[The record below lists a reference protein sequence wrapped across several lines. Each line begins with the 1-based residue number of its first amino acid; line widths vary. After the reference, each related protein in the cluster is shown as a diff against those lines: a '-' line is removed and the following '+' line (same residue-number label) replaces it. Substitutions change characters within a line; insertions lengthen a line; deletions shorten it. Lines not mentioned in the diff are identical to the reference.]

1 VICLQTKNSET
12 LYERAKKVLVGG
24 VDSPVR
30 AFGSVGGKPI
40 FIKKA
45 KGSKIFDVDDN
56 EYVDYVCSWGA
67 VILGHA
73 DEDVLDAVSEAV
85 KNGTSFG
92 FTNPYE
98 VELAETVS
106 KRVKSAEMVRFVNSG
121 TEAAMT
127 SLRLARGYTGKKK
140 VIKFIGNYHGHFDP
154 FLVKSGSGLATYSIS
169 SSDGITEGCI
179 SDTILSDYNDAESVI
194 NLSKIFKDDLA
205 AIIVEPVAGNMGV
218 IKPDLS
224 FLKTLREVCD
234 RLGCVLI
241 FDEVITGF
249 RVSYGGAQELFGVL
263 PDLTLLGKIVGGG
276 FPLAAV
282 AGKKEIMKK
291 LSPLGSVYQAGTLAG
306 NPVATA
312 AGLATLKKLTR
323 DQYDKLEDYG
333 KRLEEGINKILDQS
347 KLETIVNRVGSMF
360 SLFFNTS
367 KVKKYSD
374 IKSSKTFPKFFWKMI
389 ENKIFIPPS
398 QYESLFFTLSHDKD
412 DLEKTL
418 EAFKSAVNVL
428 NHE

>member
-1 VICLQTKNSET
+1 MQFEGSKA
-12 LYERAKKVLVGG
+12 LYNRAQRVLVGG
-24 VDSPVR
+24 VNSPVR
-30 AFGSVGGKPI
+30 AFGSVGGNPI

-45 KGSKIFDVDDN
+45 KGSKIYDVDEN

-67 VILGHA
+67 IILGHA
-73 DEDVLDAVSEAV
+73 DEDVLQAVFEAS
-85 KNGTSFG
+85 KNGTSYG
-92 FTNPYE
+92 FTNLYE
-98 VELAETVS
+98 VELAEAINE
-106 KRVKSAEMVRFVNSG
+106 RIKSAEMVRFVNSG

-127 SLRLARGYTGKKK
+127 SLRLARGYTNRKK
-140 VIKFIGNYHGHFDP
+140 VIKFIGNYHGHYDP
-154 FLVKSGSGLATYSIS
+154 FLVKAGSGLATYSLS
-169 SSDGITEGCI
+169 SSEGVTEGCI
-179 SDTILSDYNDAESVI
+179 ADTLIVDYNDVDSVVLAAEK
-194 NLSKIFKDDLA
+194 NKNELA

-218 IKPDLS
+218 IKPDLN
-224 FLKTLREVCD
+224 FLKTLREICD
-234 RLGCVLI
+234 KLDCVLI

-263 PDLTLLGKIVGGG
+263 PDITLLGKIVGGG

-282 AGKKEIMKK
+282 TGKKEIMKK
-291 LSPLGSVYQAGTLAG
+291 LSPIGAVYQAGTLAG

-333 KRLEEGINKILDQS
+333 KRLEKGINEILEES
-347 KLETIVNRVGSMF
+347 KLEAIVNRVGSMF

-374 IKSSKTFPKFFWKMI
+374 IKSSKNFPKFFWKMI

-398 QYESLFFTLSHDKD
+398 QYESLFFTLSHNKD

-418 EAFKSAVNVL
+418 EAFKSSVNAL
-428 NHE
+428 SHE

>member
-1 VICLQTKNSET
+1 MQTKNSEI

-30 AFGSVGGKPI
+30 AFGNVGGKPI

-56 EYVDYVCSWGA
+56 EYIDYVCSWGA

-179 SDTILSDYNDAESVI
+179 SDTLLSDYNDAESVI
-194 NLSKIFKDDLA
+194 NLSKIFKDELA

-218 IKPDLS
+218 IKPDIS
-224 FLKTLREVCD
+224 FIKTLREVCD
-234 RLGCVLI
+234 RLDCVLI

-282 AGKKEIMKK
+282 AGKKEIMEK

-333 KRLEEGINKILDQS
+333 KRLEDGINKILDQS
-347 KLETIVNRVGSMF
+347 KLEAIINRVGSMF
-360 SLFFNTS
+360 SLFLNTS

-374 IKSSKTFPKFFWKMI
+374 IKSSKTFPKFFWKML
-389 ENKIFIPPS
+389 ENNIFIPPS
-398 QYESLFFTLSHDKD
+398 QYESLFFTLSHNKE

-418 EAFKSAVNVL
+418 EAFKSALNVL

>member
-1 VICLQTKNSET
+1 MQTKNSEI

-179 SDTILSDYNDAESVI
+179 SDTLLSDYNDAESVI
-194 NLSKIFKDDLA
+194 NLSKIFKDELA

-218 IKPDLS
+218 IKPDIS
-224 FLKTLREVCD
+224 FIKTLREVCD
-234 RLGCVLI
+234 MLDCVLI

-282 AGKKEIMKK
+282 AGKKEIMEK

-333 KRLEEGINKILDQS
+333 KRLEDGINKILDQS
-347 KLETIVNRVGSMF
+347 KLEAIVNRVGSMF
-360 SLFFNTS
+360 SLFLNTS

-374 IKSSKTFPKFFWKMI
+374 IKSSKTFPKFFWKML
-389 ENKIFIPPS
+389 ENNIFIPPS
-398 QYESLFFTLSHDKD
+398 QYESLFFTLSHNKE

-418 EAFKSAVNVL
+418 EAFKSALSVL

>member
-1 VICLQTKNSET
+1 MQTKNSEI

-56 EYVDYVCSWGA
+56 EYIDYVCSWGA

-179 SDTILSDYNDAESVI
+179 SDTLLSDYNDAESVI
-194 NLSKIFKDDLA
+194 NLSKIFKDELA

-218 IKPDLS
+218 IKPDIS
-224 FLKTLREVCD
+224 FIKTLREVCD
-234 RLGCVLI
+234 RLDCVLI

-282 AGKKEIMKK
+282 AGKKEIMEK

-333 KRLEEGINKILDQS
+333 KRLEDGINKILDQS
-347 KLETIVNRVGSMF
+347 KLEAIVNRVGSMF
-360 SLFFNTS
+360 SLFLNTS

-374 IKSSKTFPKFFWKMI
+374 IKSSKTFPKFFWKML
-389 ENKIFIPPS
+389 ENNIFIPPS
-398 QYESLFFTLSHDKD
+398 QYESLFFTLSHNKE

-418 EAFKSAVNVL
+418 EAFKSALNVL

>member
-1 VICLQTKNSET
+1 MQTKNSEI

-56 EYVDYVCSWGA
+56 EYIDYVCSWGA

-179 SDTILSDYNDAESVI
+179 SDTLLSDYNDAESVI
-194 NLSKIFKDDLA
+194 NLSKIFKDELA

-218 IKPDLS
+218 IKPDIS
-224 FLKTLREVCD
+224 FIKTLREVCD
-234 RLGCVLI
+234 RLDCVLI

-282 AGKKEIMKK
+282 AGKKEIMEK

-333 KRLEEGINKILDQS
+333 KRLEDGINKMLDQS
-347 KLETIVNRVGSMF
+347 KLEAIVNRVGSMF
-360 SLFFNTS
+360 SLFLNTS

-374 IKSSKTFPKFFWKMI
+374 IKSSKTFPKFFWKML
-389 ENKIFIPPS
+389 ENNIFIPPS
-398 QYESLFFTLSHDKD
+398 QYESLFFTLSHNKE

-418 EAFKSAVNVL
+418 EAFKSALNVL

>member
-1 VICLQTKNSET
+1 MQTKNSEI

-56 EYVDYVCSWGA
+56 EYIDYVCSWGA

-179 SDTILSDYNDAESVI
+179 SDTLLSDYNDAESVI
-194 NLSKIFKDDLA
+194 NLSKIFKDELA

-218 IKPDLS
+218 IKPDIS
-224 FLKTLREVCD
+224 FIKTLREVCD
-234 RLGCVLI
+234 RLDCVLI

-276 FPLAAV
+276 FPLAAI

-333 KRLEEGINKILDQS
+333 KRLEDGLNKILDQS
-347 KLETIVNRVGSMF
+347 KLEAIINRVGSMF
-360 SLFFNTS
+360 SLFLNTS

-374 IKSSKTFPKFFWKMI
+374 IKSSKTFPKFFWKML
-389 ENKIFIPPS
+389 ENNIFIPPS
-398 QYESLFFTLSHDKD
+398 QYESLFFTLSHNKE

-418 EAFKSAVNVL
+418 EAFKSALNVL

>member
-1 VICLQTKNSET
+1 MFRESEIF
-12 LYERAKKVLVGG
+12 YSRAEKVLVGG
-24 VDSPVR
+24 VNSPVR
-30 AFGSVGGKPI
+30 AFRSVGGKPI

-45 KGSKIFDVDDN
+45 KGSKIYDVDEN
-56 EYVDYVCSWGA
+56 EFVDYVSSWGA
-67 VILGHA
+67 IILGHA
-73 DEDVLDAVSEAV
+73 DEDVLQAVLEAS

-98 VELAETVS
+98 VELAEAINV
-106 KRVKSAEMVRFVNSG
+106 RIKSAEMVRFVNSG

-127 SLRLARGYTGKKK
+127 SLRLARGYTHRKKI
-140 VIKFIGNYHGHFDP
+140 IKFIGNYHGHYDP
-154 FLVKSGSGLATYSIS
+154 FLVKAGSGLATYSLS
-169 SSDGITEGCI
+169 SSEGTTDGCI
-179 SDTILSDYNDAESVI
+179 ADTLLVDYNDTNSLIDVSEK
-194 NLSKIFKDDLA
+194 NKNDLA

-218 IKPDLS
+218 VKPDLT

-249 RVSYGGAQELFGVL
+249 RVSYGGAQELYGII

-291 LSPLGSVYQAGTLAG
+291 LSPLGPVYQAGTLAG

-323 DQYDKLEDYG
+323 DKYEKLEAYG
-333 KRLEEGINKILDQS
+333 QKLENGINDIFRQLGTS
-347 KLETIVNRVGSMF
+347 AIVNRVGSMF
-360 SLFFNTS
+360 SIFFNTNI
-367 KVKKYSD
+367 VKKYSD
-374 IKSSKTFPKFFWKMI
+374 IKSHSKFPEFFWNVVK
-389 ENKIFIPPS
+389 KGVLIPPS
-398 QYESLFFTLSHDKD
+398 QYESMFFTLSHDD
-412 DLEKTL
+412 EDLKRTL
-418 EAFKSAVNVL
+418 DAFRAAMNVL

>member
-1 VICLQTKNSET
+1 MQTKNSET

-73 DEDVLDAVSEAV
+73 DEDVLDTVSEAV

-333 KRLEEGINKILDQS
+333 KRLEEGINKMLDQS

-374 IKSSKTFPKFFWKMI
+374 IKSSKTFHKFFWKMI

-398 QYESLFFTLSHDKD
+398 QYESLFFTLSHDKE

>member
-1 VICLQTKNSET
+1 MQTKNSEI

-73 DEDVLDAVSEAV
+73 DEDVLNAVSEAV

-169 SSDGITEGCI
+169 SSDGITQGCI
-179 SDTILSDYNDAESVI
+179 SDTLLSDYNDAESVI

-333 KRLEEGINKILDQS
+333 KRLEEGINKMLDQS
-347 KLETIVNRVGSMF
+347 KLEAIVNRVGSMF

-374 IKSSKTFPKFFWKMI
+374 IKSSKTFHKFFWKMI

-398 QYESLFFTLSHDKD
+398 QYESLFFTLSHDKE

>member
-1 VICLQTKNSET
+1 MQTKNSEI

-56 EYVDYVCSWGA
+56 EYIDYVCSWGA

-179 SDTILSDYNDAESVI
+179 SDTLLSDYNDAESVI
-194 NLSKIFKDDLA
+194 NLSKIFKNELA

-224 FLKTLREVCD
+224 FIKTLREVCD
-234 RLGCVLI
+234 RLDCVLI

-282 AGKKEIMKK
+282 AGKKEIMEK

-323 DQYDKLEDYG
+323 NQYDKLEDYG
-333 KRLEEGINKILDQS
+333 KRLEDGINKILDQS
-347 KLETIVNRVGSMF
+347 KLEAIINRVGSMF
-360 SLFFNTS
+360 SLFLNTS

-374 IKSSKTFPKFFWKMI
+374 IKSSKTFPKFFWKML
-389 ENKIFIPPS
+389 ENNIFIPPS
-398 QYESLFFTLSHDKD
+398 QYESLFFTLSHNKE

-418 EAFKSAVNVL
+418 EAFKSALNVL

>member
-1 VICLQTKNSET
+1 MQTKNSEI

-56 EYVDYVCSWGA
+56 EYIDYVCSWGA

-179 SDTILSDYNDAESVI
+179 SDTLLSDYNDAESVI
-194 NLSKIFKDDLA
+194 NLSKIFKNELA

-218 IKPDLS
+218 IKPDIS
-224 FLKTLREVCD
+224 FIKTLREVCD
-234 RLGCVLI
+234 RLDCVLI

-276 FPLAAV
+276 FPLAAI
-282 AGKKEIMKK
+282 AGKKEIMEK

-333 KRLEEGINKILDQS
+333 KRLEDGINKILDQS
-347 KLETIVNRVGSMF
+347 KLEAIVNRVGSMF
-360 SLFFNTS
+360 SLFLNTS

-374 IKSSKTFPKFFWKMI
+374 IKSSKTFPKFFWKML
-389 ENKIFIPPS
+389 ENNIFIPPS
-398 QYESLFFTLSHDKD
+398 QYESLFFTLSHNKE

-418 EAFKSAVNVL
+418 EAFKSALNVL

>member
-1 VICLQTKNSET
+1 MQTKNSEI

-56 EYVDYVCSWGA
+56 EYIDYVCSWGA

-179 SDTILSDYNDAESVI
+179 SDTLLSDYNDAESVI
-194 NLSKIFKDDLA
+194 NLSKIFKDELA

-218 IKPDLS
+218 IKPDIS
-224 FLKTLREVCD
+224 FIKTLREVCD
-234 RLGCVLI
+234 RLDCVLI

-282 AGKKEIMKK
+282 AGKKEIMEK

-333 KRLEEGINKILDQS
+333 KRLEDGINKMLDQS
-347 KLETIVNRVGSMF
+347 KLEAIINRVGSMF
-360 SLFFNTS
+360 SLFLNTS

-374 IKSSKTFPKFFWKMI
+374 IKSSKTFPKFFWKML
-389 ENKIFIPPS
+389 ENNIFIPPS
-398 QYESLFFTLSHDKD
+398 QYESLFFTLSHNKE

-418 EAFKSAVNVL
+418 EAFKSALNVL

>member
-1 VICLQTKNSET
+1 MQTKNSEI

-56 EYVDYVCSWGA
+56 EYIDYVCSWGA

-179 SDTILSDYNDAESVI
+179 SDTLLSDYNDAESVI
-194 NLSKIFKDDLA
+194 NLSKIFKDELA

-218 IKPDLS
+218 IKPDIS
-224 FLKTLREVCD
+224 FIKTLREVCD
-234 RLGCVLI
+234 RLDCVLI

-282 AGKKEIMKK
+282 AGKKEIMEK

-323 DQYDKLEDYG
+323 GQYDKLEDYG
-333 KRLEEGINKILDQS
+333 KRLEDEINKILDQS
-347 KLETIVNRVGSMF
+347 KLEAIINRVGSMF
-360 SLFFNTS
+360 SLFLNTS

-374 IKSSKTFPKFFWKMI
+374 IKSSKTFPKFFWKML
-389 ENKIFIPPS
+389 ENNIFIPPS
-398 QYESLFFTLSHDKD
+398 QYESLFFTLSHNKE

-418 EAFKSAVNVL
+418 EAFKSALNVL

>member
-1 VICLQTKNSET
+1 

-73 DEDVLDAVSEAV
+73 DEDVLNAVSEAV

-169 SSDGITEGCI
+169 SSDGITQGCI
-179 SDTILSDYNDAESVI
+179 SDTLLSDYNDAESVI

-333 KRLEEGINKILDQS
+333 KRLEEGINKMLDQS
-347 KLETIVNRVGSMF
+347 KLEAIVNRVGSMF

-374 IKSSKTFPKFFWKMI
+374 IKSSKTFHKFFWKMI

-398 QYESLFFTLSHDKD
+398 QYESLFFTLSHDKE

>member
-1 VICLQTKNSET
+1 MQTKNSEI

-45 KGSKIFDVDDN
+45 KGSKIFDVDNN
-56 EYVDYVCSWGA
+56 EYIDYVCSWGA
-67 VILGHA
+67 IILGHA

-179 SDTILSDYNDAESVI
+179 SDTLLSDYNDAESVI
-194 NLSKIFKDDLA
+194 NLSKIFKDELA

-218 IKPDLS
+218 IKPDIS
-224 FLKTLREVCD
+224 FIKTLREVCD
-234 RLGCVLI
+234 RLDCVLI

-276 FPLAAV
+276 FPLAAI
-282 AGKKEIMKK
+282 AGKKEIMEK
-291 LSPLGSVYQAGTLAG
+291 LSPLGPVYQAGTLAG

-333 KRLEEGINKILDQS
+333 KRLEDGINKILDQS
-347 KLETIVNRVGSMF
+347 KLEAIINRVGSMF
-360 SLFFNTS
+360 SLFLNTS
-367 KVKKYSD
+367 KVKKYND
-374 IKSSKTFPKFFWKMI
+374 IKSSKTFPKFFWKML
-389 ENKIFIPPS
+389 ENNIFIPPS
-398 QYESLFFTLSHDKD
+398 QYESLFFTLSHNKE

>member
-1 VICLQTKNSET
+1 MQTKNSEI

-56 EYVDYVCSWGA
+56 EYIDYVCSWGA

-179 SDTILSDYNDAESVI
+179 SDTLLSDYNDAASVI
-194 NLSKIFKDDLA
+194 NLSKIFKDELA

-218 IKPDLS
+218 IKPDIS
-224 FLKTLREVCD
+224 FIKTLREVCD
-234 RLGCVLI
+234 RLDCVLI

-282 AGKKEIMKK
+282 AGKKEIMEK

-333 KRLEEGINKILDQS
+333 KRLEDGINKILDQS
-347 KLETIVNRVGSMF
+347 KLEAIVNRVGSMF
-360 SLFFNTS
+360 SLFLNTS

-374 IKSSKTFPKFFWKMI
+374 IKSSKTFPKFFWKML
-389 ENKIFIPPS
+389 ENNIFIPPS
-398 QYESLFFTLSHDKD
+398 QYESLFFTLSHNKE

>member
-1 VICLQTKNSET
+1 MQTKNSEI

-56 EYVDYVCSWGA
+56 EYIDYVCSWGA

-85 KNGTSFG
+85 KSGTSFG

-179 SDTILSDYNDAESVI
+179 SDTLLSDYNDAESVI
-194 NLSKIFKDDLA
+194 NLSKIFKDELA

-218 IKPDLS
+218 IKPDIS
-224 FLKTLREVCD
+224 FIKTLREVCD
-234 RLGCVLI
+234 RLDCVLI

-282 AGKKEIMKK
+282 AGKKEIMEK

-333 KRLEEGINKILDQS
+333 KRLEDGINKILDQS
-347 KLETIVNRVGSMF
+347 KLEAIVNRVGSMF
-360 SLFFNTS
+360 SLFLNTS

-374 IKSSKTFPKFFWKMI
+374 IKSSKTFPKFFWKML
-389 ENKIFIPPS
+389 ENNIFIPPS
-398 QYESLFFTLSHDKD
+398 QYESLFFTLSHNKE

-418 EAFKSAVNVL
+418 EAFKSALNVL

>member
-1 VICLQTKNSET
+1 MQTKNSEI

-56 EYVDYVCSWGA
+56 EYIDYVCSWGA

-179 SDTILSDYNDAESVI
+179 SDTLLSDYNDAESVI
-194 NLSKIFKDDLA
+194 NLSKIFKDELA

-218 IKPDLS
+218 IKPDIS
-224 FLKTLREVCD
+224 FIKTLREVCD
-234 RLGCVLI
+234 RLDCVLI

-282 AGKKEIMKK
+282 AGKKEIMEK
-291 LSPLGSVYQAGTLAG
+291 LSPLGPVYQAGTLAG

-333 KRLEEGINKILDQS
+333 KRLEDGINKILDQS
-347 KLETIVNRVGSMF
+347 KLEAIVNRVGSMF
-360 SLFFNTS
+360 SLFLNTS
-367 KVKKYSD
+367 KVKKYND
-374 IKSSKTFPKFFWKMI
+374 IKSSKTFPKFFWKML
-389 ENKIFIPPS
+389 ENNIFIPPS
-398 QYESLFFTLSHDKD
+398 QYESLFFTLSHNKE

-418 EAFKSAVNVL
+418 EAFKSALNVL